1 MKYVNAAVILSVVA
15 FYIWAIQGQ
24 HILYARTSEFIIVKF
39 VY

>member
-15 FYIWAIQGQ
+15 FYFWAIQGQ
-24 HILYARTSEFIIVKF
+24 HILYAKTYNGIVIML